1 MLKNGTSYVDVGQDY
16 YQERYQARVIK
27 NLKRKAKH
35 LGFEL
40 IPTGGQIAVS

>member
-16 YQERYQARVIK
+16 YEERYQTRIIQ

-40 IPTGGQIAVS
+40 IPTGGQTVAS